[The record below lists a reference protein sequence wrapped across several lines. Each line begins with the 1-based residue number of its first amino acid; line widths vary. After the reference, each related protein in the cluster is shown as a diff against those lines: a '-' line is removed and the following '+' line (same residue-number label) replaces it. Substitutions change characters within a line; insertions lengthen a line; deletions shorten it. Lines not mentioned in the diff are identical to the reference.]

1 MNEQLIPYNNC
12 IFARANAKFLC
23 GHNRNRNSL
32 LALNCVNFRFVHKNY
47 VNETSFFSLVDIEFL
62 FCRSLQ
68 VKPLSQANYT
78 CKVVKQKKNCGNH
91 TQAHFLLLLSFKL
104 IKKRIALLR
113 LTYVE
118 RTFPEYVN
126 FLSHFIAIK
135 SVHPQNRW
143 LRTFVIR
150 RVRVE
155 KKWCVCVCQKRTHL
169 H

>member
-1 MNEQLIPYNNC
+1 MLEQTRNFYAATTATEILYSHYIASIFVLC
-12 IFARANAKFLC
+12 IKIMLMK
-23 GHNRNRNSL
+23 L
-32 LALNCVNFRFVHKNY
+32 LFPR
-47 VNETSFFSLVDIEFL
+47 LVDIEFL

-113 LTYVE
+113 LTCVE
-118 RTFPEYVN
+118 YTFPEYVN

-135 SVHPQNRW
+135 SVHPQNR
-143 LRTFVIR
+143 
-150 RVRVE
+150 
-155 KKWCVCVCQKRTHL
+155 
-169 H
+169 